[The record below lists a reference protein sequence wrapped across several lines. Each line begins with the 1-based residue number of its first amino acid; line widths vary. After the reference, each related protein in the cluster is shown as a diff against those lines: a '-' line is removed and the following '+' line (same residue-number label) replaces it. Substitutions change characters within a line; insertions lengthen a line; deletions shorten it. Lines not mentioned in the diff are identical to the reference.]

1 MSRGQFRFSYFTPDY
16 ETTVAFYRE
25 GLGLPVIEFWDRNP
39 EDRGTLFGAASGLI
53 EVLTRERR
61 FATFLG

>member
-25 GLGLPVIEFWDRNP
+25 AWGSRSSNF
-39 EDRGTLFGAASGLI
+39 GTAIRRIG
-53 EVLTRERR
+53 ERC
-61 FATFLG
+61 LVPQPG